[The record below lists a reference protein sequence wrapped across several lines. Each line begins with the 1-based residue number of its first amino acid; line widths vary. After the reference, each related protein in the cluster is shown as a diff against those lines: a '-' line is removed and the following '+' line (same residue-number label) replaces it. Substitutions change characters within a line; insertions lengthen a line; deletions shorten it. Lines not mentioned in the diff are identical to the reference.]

1 MRPTQGMLAAAEDS
15 PAKAAV
21 AAEVQ
26 AVGAF
31 DKVPFSSGSCIF
43 TMDTATDIFIMHSIQ
58 VSLSAGV
65 WPMLVPWR
73 DHCSAR
79 MLSKLNAKL
88 LSCLFTTAAN
98 KQPDVQCCQAQ
109 AALAMVL
116 VSNAGTAGWWWL
128 PAGGWAHVGGSDC
141 RG

>member
-31 DKVPFSSGSCIF
+31 DRVPFSSGSCIF

-58 VSLSAGV
+58 VSSTAAVQPTLAVHGAVTRLSLC
-65 WPMLVPWR
+65 PHPVP
-73 DHCSAR
+73 A
-79 MLSKLNAKL
+79 L
-88 LSCLFTTAAN
+88 LS
-98 KQPDVQCCQAQ
+98 
-109 AALAMVL
+109 
-116 VSNAGTAGWWWL
+116 
-128 PAGGWAHVGGSDC
+128 
-141 RG
+141 

>member
-26 AVGAF
+26 ADGAF

-58 VSLSAGV
+58 VSL
-65 WPMLVPWR
+65 LLQ
-73 DHCSAR
+73 CSI
-79 MLSKLNAKL
+79 
-88 LSCLFTTAAN
+88 CW
-98 KQPDVQCCQAQ
+98 QCI
-109 AALAMVL
+109 
-116 VSNAGTAGWWWL
+116 L
-128 PAGGWAHVGGSDC
+128 P
-141 RG
+141 

>member
-1 MRPTQGMLAAAEDS
+1 MHTTAYQLLLSCRVTVSLGGMGCRPAGTTWPHPAALAAGTAVAMRPTQGMLAAAEES

-58 VSLSAGV
+58 VSFSAVV
-65 WPMLVPWR
+65 WPMLTV
-73 DHCSAR
+73 HCTVTR
-79 MLSKLNAKL
+79 LTL
-88 LSCLFTTAAN
+88 CLD
-98 KQPDVQCCQAQ
+98 PAQ
-109 AALAMVL
+109 A
-116 VSNAGTAGWWWL
+116 
-128 PAGGWAHVGGSDC
+128 PF
-141 RG
+141 